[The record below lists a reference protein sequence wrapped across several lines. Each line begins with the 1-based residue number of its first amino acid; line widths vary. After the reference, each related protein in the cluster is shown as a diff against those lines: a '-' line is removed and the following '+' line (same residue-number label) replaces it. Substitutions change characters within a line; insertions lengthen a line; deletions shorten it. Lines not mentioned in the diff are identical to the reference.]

1 MNSTDTHNRQWS
13 VFLFVALTLSLGV
26 ALGYYSVLH
35 SPFNFDDGLVVLNN
49 RAILNL
55 ATFFQLHTLHYR
67 HLFYLSFAFN
77 YHLGQED
84 PFGYHLFNIGVHL
97 INSLL
102 VFAVVRITIE
112 KGCNWGRNSALR
124 IAGLTAL
131 VFAFNP
137 IQTEAVSYISG
148 RTSSLMAMFYLLSIL
163 GFIHAEIRKTSW
175 MGRVACYNLCCLAGA
190 AAIFSKETA
199 ITLPAALL
207 LYDLCFMRNEYFRAF
222 KPRVLWLYGPVLITL
237 SCLFFI
243 SPSMWQHV
251 VSWSQKINPGYALQQ
266 LTVIP
271 FGAKMVLFP
280 INQVFDYAWPYS
292 SLSTDTLRIITSLF
306 AVGLLSGLWLKL
318 YRAFP
323 LAAFGIGWYLLIL
336 SPTNSFLPRMDL
348 LSERNLYLA
357 SFGLLLLGAGIADRV
372 GFGSRSSKS
381 ARTVVTLCAAVV
393 VLCFMSLLI
402 HRNMVYESNISL
414 WEDALKKNPGK
425 PRIYHN
431 LSHFYTEIKDF
442 DNSFI
447 MLKKLAASN
456 ATPYYRS
463 YAHTNLG
470 NIYALWGD
478 MANAERE
485 FVQAVQIYPRLPSG
499 HFNLGVL
506 FATRG
511 MDKEAHASFNRARA
525 AKKFHPEKHL
535 LPAKV
540 ALYQG
545 RVLLNLKRYKKAEK
559 EVRTFLKKKP
569 EHVDGQLLLGEI
581 LEASGKSN
589 EAVAWYQ
596 SIRSSLKDSRI
607 MARIEA
613 SIARLYI
620 NEQLWDQAIEAL
632 ERSLSFDPK
641 NGPRQYFLGKLLW
654 EHGNQSQATRHIRQA
669 LALQLDPSLT
679 LEAEALLTEIES
691 R

>member
-1 MNSTDTHNRQWS
+1 MTSTDTPKRHRL
-13 VFLFVALTLSLGV
+13 VFILIVAAISLGV
-26 ALGYYSVLH
+26 ALGYSSVLH

-55 ATFFQLHTLHYR
+55 ATFFQLHTIHYR
-67 HLFYLSFAFN
+67 HLFYLTFAFN

-84 PFGYHLFNIGVHL
+84 PFGYHLFNIGLHL
-97 INSLL
+97 VNSLL
-102 VFAVVRITIE
+102 IFAVVRITIE
-112 KGCNWGRNSALR
+112 KGCDWGRDSAIR

-148 RTSSLMAMFYLLSIL
+148 RTSSLMALFYLLSLL
-163 GFIHAEIRKTSW
+163 GFILAEIKTASW
-175 MGRVACYNLCCLAGA
+175 SKRAACYSLCCLAGA
-190 AAIFSKETA
+190 SALLSKETA

-207 LYDLCFMRNEYFRAF
+207 LYDVCFMRNKHFRAF
-222 KPRVLWLYGPVLITL
+222 KPRIVWLYGPVLVTL
-237 SCLFFI
+237 SGLFLV
-243 SPSMWQHV
+243 SPFLWQHV
-251 VSWSQKINPGYALQQ
+251 VTWSQKINPGYALQQ

-280 INQVFDYAWPYS
+280 INQVFDYDWPYS
-292 SLSTDTLRIITSLF
+292 SLSTDTLRIITSLL
-306 AVGLLSGLWLKL
+306 AVGVLSGVWLKL

-323 LAAFGIGWYLLIL
+323 LAAFGIGWFLLVL

-357 SFGLLLLGAGIADRV
+357 SFGLLLVGAAIAERV
-372 GFGSRSSKS
+372 GFGSRSNEVS
-381 ARTVVTLCAAVV
+381 RILVTLCASVAVI
-393 VLCFMSLLI
+393 CFLSLLI
-402 HRNMVYESNISL
+402 HRNGVYESNISL

-431 LSHFYTEIKDF
+431 LSHFYTERKDF
-442 DNSFI
+442 DNAFI

-485 FVQAVQIYPRLPSG
+485 FVQAVKIYPRLPSG

-511 MDKEAHASFNRARA
+511 MDKEAHLSFNRARA
-525 AKKFHPEKHL
+525 AKKYHPQKHL
-535 LPAKV
+535 LPPKI

-545 RVLLNLKRYKKAEK
+545 RVLLNLKRYDRAEK
-559 EVRTFLKKKP
+559 EVRRFLKKKP
-569 EHVDGQLLLGEI
+569 DHLDGQLLLGEI
-581 LEASGKSN
+581 LEGSGKTR
-589 EAVAWYQ
+589 EALAWYQ
-596 SIRSSLKDSRI
+596 SIRTKIKEKHIS
-607 MARIEA
+607 ARIEA
-613 SIARLYI
+613 SIARIHL
-620 NEQLWDQAIEAL
+620 NQEQWKQAIEAL
-632 ERSLSFDPK
+632 ERSLTFDPA
-641 NGPRQYFLGKLLW
+641 NGPRQYFLGKLFW
-654 EHGNQSQATRHIRQA
+654 EHGNKTKAEKHVREA
-669 LALQLDPSLT
+669 LTLHLEPTLT
-679 LEAEALLTEIES
+679 LEAEALLTRIES
-691 R
+691 Q